1 MADLSE
7 RLRLLR
13 KERGLKQ
20 QEMAERFG
28 QSLRAYQY
36 YEAGTRRPE
45 YVHLLALAD
54 FFDVSL
60 DYLTGRSE
68 SRQRLP

>member
-1 MADLSE
+1 MAELYE

-13 KERGLKQ
+13 KERNLTQ
-20 QEMAERFG
+20 QQMADMLS
-28 QSLRAYQY
+28 QTLRAYQY
-36 YEAGTRRPE
+36 CESGHHVPE
-45 YVHLLALAD
+45 YRNLLALAD

-68 SRQRLP
+68 SRRRLS

>member
-1 MADLSE
+1 MAELYG
-7 RLRLLR
+7 RMRLLR
-13 KERGLKQ
+13 KERNMTQ
-20 QEMAERFG
+20 QQIADLLN
-28 QSLRAYQY
+28 QTLRAYQY
-36 YEAGTRRPE
+36 CESGHHVPE
-45 YVHLLALAD
+45 YKNLIALAD

>member
-1 MADLSE
+1 MAELYE

-13 KERGLKQ
+13 KERNLTQ
-20 QEMAERFG
+20 QQMADMLS
-28 QSLRAYQY
+28 QTLRAYQY
-36 YEAGTRRPE
+36 CESGHHVPE
-45 YVHLLALAD
+45 YRNLLALAD

-68 SRQRLP
+68 SRRRLP

>member
-1 MADLSE
+1 MAELCE

-13 KERGLKQ
+13 KERNMTQ
-20 QEMAERFG
+20 QQMADMLN
-28 QSLRAYQY
+28 QTLRAYQY
-36 YEAGTRRPE
+36 CESGHHVPE
-45 YVHLLALAD
+45 YKNLLAMAD
-54 FFDVSL
+54 FFGVSL

>member
-1 MADLSE
+1 MAELYE
-7 RLRLLR
+7 RMRLLR
-13 KERGLKQ
+13 KEQNMTQ
-20 QEMAERFG
+20 QQIADLLN
-28 QSLRAYQY
+28 QTLRAYQY
-36 YEAGTRRPE
+36 CESGHHVPE
-45 YVHLLALAD
+45 YKNLIALAD

>member
-1 MADLSE
+1 MAELYE
-7 RLRLLR
+7 RMRLLR
-13 KERGLKQ
+13 KERNMTQ
-20 QEMAERFG
+20 QQIADLLN
-28 QSLRAYQY
+28 QTLRAYQY
-36 YEAGTRRPE
+36 CESGHHVPE
-45 YVHLLALAD
+45 YRNLIALAD

>member
-1 MADLSE
+1 MTELSE

-13 KERGLKQ
+13 QEKKMTQKQ
-20 QEMAERFG
+20 MAELLH
-28 QSLRAYQY
+28 QTLRAYQY
-36 YEAGTRRPE
+36 CESGHHVPE
-45 YVHLLALAD
+45 YENLLALAD

-68 SRQRLP
+68 TRERQP